1 MKTDYHQILQ
11 LVYNL
16 DLSNYAKSRNF
27 INGSVSMLSPYISRG
42 LLSTKIV
49 VDYLSSKHSS
59 LNKFEKFIQE
69 LAWRD
74 YWQIVWKYK
83 NINNDIK
90 REQSDVRQFG
100 IPTSILSA
108 STGIEA
114 IDKSINSLYETGY
127 VHNHARMYIA
137 SIICNIAKCHWK
149 LPALWFYYHL
159 LDGDWGSNALSWQ
172 WVSGTNS
179 SKKYYANQSNIN
191 LFCHTNQKNT
201 FLDLDYDK
209 LTKIDVP
216 IVLQEV
222 EQPILKPINMNFNK
236 FDLDFKKPLLIYN
249 YYNID
254 PKWKSDLDA
263 NRVFLI
269 EPSIL
274 HNYPISEKAI
284 SFAIELA
291 ENISGINFYFGFF
304 NDLVKDFSLDNVYYK
319 EHPLNSHYRGNMGSR
334 DWIFQDQ
341 NYYPSFFKF
350 WNSNKKTLGFS

>member
-42 LLSTKIV
+42 LLSTKII
-49 VDYLSSKHSS
+49 VDHLSSKYSS
-59 LNKFEKFIQE
+59 LTKFEKFIQE

-90 REQSDVRQFG
+90 RKQLDVRQFG
-100 IPTSILSA
+100 IPTSILNA

-114 IDKSINSLYETGY
+114 VDKSVNSLYETGY
-127 VHNHARMYIA
+127 VHNHARMYIS

-149 LPALWFYYHL
+149 IPAQWFYYHL

-201 FLDLDYDK
+201 FLDIDYDQ
-209 LTKIDVP
+209 LTKIDTPV
-216 IVLQEV
+216 VLKEV
-222 EQPILKPINMNFNK
+222 EQPILETTSINFK
-236 FDLDFKKPLLIYN
+236 QFDLDFEKPLLIYN
-249 YYNID
+249 YYNVD
-254 PKWKSDLDA
+254 PKWKCDLDA

-274 HNYPISEKAI
+274 IDYPIGEKAMN
-284 SFAIELA
+284 FTIELA
-291 ENISGINFYFGFF
+291 KNISGINFYFGSF
-304 NDLVKDFSLDNVYYK
+304 NNLVKDFTVDHIYYK
-319 EHPLNSHYRGNMGSR
+319 EHPLNSHYRGNMDHR
-334 DWIFQDQ
+334 DWIFQDE
-341 NYYPSFFKF
+341 NYYSSFFKF
-350 WNSNKKTLGFS
+350 WNSNKQILGF